1 MIMVETTAEVITTC
15 YLTDSDEEKVK
26 NYMEENC
33 CDLEDAVKELF
44 WNNEIDIYAD
54 STESD
59 FHTQSID
66 RVEGNVN
73 DQNTK
78 LSDLWY

>member
-1 MIMVETTAEVITTC
+1 MIKVETTAEVVTTC
-15 YLTDSDEEKVK
+15 FLTDKDEEKVK
-26 NYMEENC
+26 AFMEENK

-44 WNNEIDIYAD
+44 WNSEINIYTD

-66 RVEGNVN
+66 LVVEE
-73 DQNTK
+73 
-78 LSDLWY
+78 